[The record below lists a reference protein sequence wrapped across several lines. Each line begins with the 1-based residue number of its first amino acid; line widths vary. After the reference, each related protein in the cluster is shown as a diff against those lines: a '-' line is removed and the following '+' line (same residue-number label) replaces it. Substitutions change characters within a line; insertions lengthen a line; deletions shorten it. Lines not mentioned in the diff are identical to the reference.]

1 VADRARLDDLVK
13 MAQLPLG
20 LDSFLAGLVGGHAR
34 VPANW
39 LFGGHL
45 KRAVKILKSNFQALG
60 AFI

>member
-1 VADRARLDDLVK
+1 MVK

-39 LFGGHL
+39 LFWGHL
-45 KRAVKILKSNFQALG
+45 KRALEILNSNF
-60 AFI
+60 I

>member
-20 LDSFLAGLVGGHAR
+20 LDNFLAGLVGGYAR

-45 KRAVKILKSNFQALG
+45 KRALEKG
-60 AFI
+60 T